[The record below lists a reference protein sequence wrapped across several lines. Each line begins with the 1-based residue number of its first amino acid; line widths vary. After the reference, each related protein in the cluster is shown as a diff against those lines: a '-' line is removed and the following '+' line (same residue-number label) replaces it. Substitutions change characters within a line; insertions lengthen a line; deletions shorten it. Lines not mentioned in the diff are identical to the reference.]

1 MRFPIPSI
9 HRFLALGAAVLL
21 SCSFTAH
28 ATMLHNTSGLSGA
41 FITESFDT
49 NAGDETA
56 AASQFAGLT
65 FGGGNYVT
73 TFYSGVFP
81 NMSGSVIA
89 NFGACCTSPTQLT
102 FSSQLA
108 EVAFAFVS
116 NPQSY
121 TFAAYLGA
129 TLVDSFTIATNY
141 SGDFYG
147 FTGVTF
153 DNIVFTGDNTDN
165 NAYILDQLQSKAAV
179 PEPASLALLGIALAG
194 VGFSRRKKA

>member
-1 MRFPIPSI
+1 MRFPILSI

-21 SCSFTAH
+21 SASFTAH

-49 NAGDETA
+49 NAGDGTA

-65 FGGGNYVT
+65 FGGGNFVSNG
-73 TFYSGVFP
+73 YSGAFP

-89 NFGACCTSPTQLT
+89 NFYPCCTSPTQLT
-102 FSSQLA
+102 FSSQLS

-121 TFAAYLGA
+121 TFDAYLGA
-129 TLVDSFTIATNY
+129 TLVDSFTIGTNY

-153 DNIVFTGDNTDN
+153 DKIVFTGDNASN
-165 NAYILDQLQSKAAV
+165 NAYILDQLQSKAV
-179 PEPASLALLGIALAG
+179 PEPASLVLFGIALAG
-194 VGFSRRKKA
+194 LGFSRRKKA